1 MVINDLKI
9 VLEKNKDIRNKI
21 YLRNLLKEVLQV
33 YVLDFVYTNPNYKNL
48 IFTGGTCLRK
58 FYDLN
63 RVSEDLDFDI
73 EGKRFNYQK
82 FQKDLEKYFVSNMQ
96 YKQMSTK
103 YKNKT
108 IFLKFPVLREIG
120 FSGPNDSE
128 ILMLRLDF
136 SKSFSKN
143 CKTTT
148 HLFSSYNYS
157 FIVKSY
163 DFSTLMANKVA
174 AFLTRTFRKGK
185 NQEESF
191 KGRDVFD
198 LIWMLDK
205 SRSRKEG
212 INMNRI
218 NDVLKIN
225 NKEDLRKEIL
235 KKAEKIN
242 SKDLYFD
249 IKNFFVEEKFVKE
262 FSDNFYQLLS
272 SSIKHL

>member
-9 VLEKNKDIRNKI
+9 VLEKNKSIQNKV

-33 YVLDFVYTNPNYKNL
+33 YVLNFIYTNPEYKDL

-58 FYDLN
+58 FYSLN

-73 EGKRFNYQK
+73 EGKDFNYEK

-136 SKSFSKN
+136 SKSFSKS

-148 HLFSSYNYS
+148 HLFSSYNYN

-163 DFSTLMANKVA
+163 DFPTLMANKVT
-174 AFLTRTFRKGK
+174 AFLTRTFRKGDSQK
-185 NQEESF
+185 ESF
-191 KGRDVFD
+191 KGRDAFD
-198 LIWMLDK
+198 LVWMLDGTRNK
-205 SRSRKEG
+205 DG

-218 NDVLKIN
+218 SDMLKIKD
-225 NKEDLRKEIL
+225 KEDLKKEIL
-235 KKAEKIN
+235 KKAKKIS

-249 IKNFFVEEKFVKE
+249 IRNFFAEEKFVKE
-262 FSDNFYQLLS
+262 FSDNFYKILN
-272 SSIKHL
+272 SSIKYL